1 MCISLVCP
9 FSLNVSKSRQDVDI
23 KLVMSLTL
31 LFRDTPVGC
40 FHRDIHYRA
49 VVLIIAKRS
58 IIPGEGSPLEY
69 ALISVVVV
77 WLAKDS
83 LRSM

>member
-1 MCISLVCP
+1 
-9 FSLNVSKSRQDVDI
+9 
-23 KLVMSLTL
+23 
-31 LFRDTPVGC
+31 
-40 FHRDIHYRA
+40 

-58 IIPGEGSPLEY
+58 IIPGEGSPLAF

-83 LRSM
+83 LRSMRPNPHCSQTTSAKTATTKKKSKREMSGIEF